1 MKKKLRRI
9 LILFIVF
16 VLGVAGFSC
25 FMNSQNTDNKTDLQ
39 TASIPCMAM
48 EIGGMK
54 VNRMYG
60 YKNDMQEDFMR
71 DTLTPLGTDKTLQVN
86 ITPYNQKIE
95 SLVYEIRTSDGSK
108 VIENNKIN
116 HFEEQE
122 DGTLKASF
130 TLQKS
135 ILMDQEY
142 ALNFTLKTEH
152 GSWNYYTRLIQRAG
166 LSTEK
171 YIEFVNS
178 FYTQTF
184 EEEGKSELRI
194 YLETDNS
201 GGNNSFYDLNIH
213 STLDMVTWKELQPEI
228 SRPGIPAIKDINS
241 NSF

>member
-122 DGTLKASF
+122 DGKLLFHADYTDAENLLIWLLTFRDKVI
-130 TLQKS
+130 LLEPKKLRRELVDS
-135 ILMDQEY
+135 INKMERRY
-142 ALNFTLKTEH
+142 KGE
-152 GSWNYYTRLIQRAG
+152 
-166 LSTEK
+166 
-171 YIEFVNS
+171 
-178 FYTQTF
+178 
-184 EEEGKSELRI
+184 
-194 YLETDNS
+194 
-201 GGNNSFYDLNIH
+201 
-213 STLDMVTWKELQPEI
+213 
-228 SRPGIPAIKDINS
+228 
-241 NSF
+241 